1 MMRHSQPRRVADSEV
16 DVKGKAVLFGLT
28 GFGNTALRALVSSGF
43 EVGLVLT
50 RQEPGAFPYY
60 EERTLADEARAM
72 GIDVLEDADLGDK
85 ELKAR
90 IDAYA
95 PDLLLAAT
103 YTVPIP
109 HRFLG
114 VKGRTCLGLHPSLL
128 PAYRGATPTT
138 WMVLNQEPQ
147 FCGVTLHHLTSKA
160 FAGDIAAQRKVEAD
174 AKDTDGTLRRT
185 LAAVAGEMV
194 AEAAAMLA
202 RGEELPR
209 TPQD

>member
-50 RQEPGAFPYY
+50 RQEP
-60 EERTLADEARAM
+60 
-72 GIDVLEDADLGDK
+72 
-85 ELKAR
+85 
-90 IDAYA
+90 
-95 PDLLLAAT
+95 
-103 YTVPIP
+103 
-109 HRFLG
+109 
-114 VKGRTCLGLHPSLL
+114 
-128 PAYRGATPTT
+128 
-138 WMVLNQEPQ
+138 Q
-147 FCGVTLHHLTSKA
+147 FCGVTLPHLTSKA

-209 TPQD
+209 TPQDERGITFFPPRTRR